1 MNGTNKKKI
10 VNDPVHGFIS
20 ISHPLI
26 FDLIEHPYFQRLRN
40 IKQLGLSYL
49 VYPGAVHSRFQH
61 CIGAMHLLDLAIET
75 LRSKG
80 LDISDTEAE
89 AAAVAILLHD
99 VGHGPFS
106 HALEHVIANDISH
119 EHLSRCFLYQL
130 NKEFDGKLSLA
141 IEIFEDKYPRHF
153 LHQLISGQLDMDR
166 MDYLKRDSFYT
177 GVSEGIIG
185 TERIIKM
192 LNVVDD
198 TLVVE
203 AKGIYSIE
211 KFLIARRLMYWQVYL
226 HKTVVAAE
234 QVLIKLLER
243 AKELVL
249 QGLDI
254 YCNEPLLF
262 LLKSKLTKADFF
274 PNPQMPEAPLPLQY
288 FAHIDDN
295 DVMVA
300 AKQWIRHGDKTL
312 SQLANMIVNRRLP
325 SVELNS
331 TGFDSQR
338 VSRLMAEFRK
348 QYIDLADFSDYFVF
362 TDTISIN
369 AYKPG
374 EEAIQ
379 ILYNNGKLVDIAIAS
394 DMLNAK
400 ALSDETKKF
409 FLCYPKQ
416 LRGI

>member
-249 QGLDI
+249 QGQDI

-262 LLKSKLTKADFF
+262 LLTNKLTKADFF
-274 PNPQMPEAPLPLQY
+274 PKPSMREAPLPLQH
-288 FAHIDDN
+288 FAYIDDN

-300 AKQWIRHGDKTL
+300 AKQWINHGDKTL

-325 SVELNS
+325 SIELNN
-331 TGFDSQR
+331 TGFDSHR
-338 VSRLMAEFRK
+338 LNRLMSEFRK
-348 QYIDLADFSDYFVF
+348 QYFDLADFADYFVF

-374 EEAIQ
+374 EEAIK

-416 LRGI
+416 LRGV

>member
-20 ISHPLI
+20 FSHPLI

-40 IKQLGLSYL
+40 IKQLGLTYL
-49 VYPGAVHSRFQH
+49 VYPGATHSRFQH
-61 CIGAMHLLDLAIET
+61 CIGAMHLLDLAIDT

-80 LDISDTEAE
+80 LDITEQEAE

-99 VGHGPFS
+99 IGHGPFS
-106 HALEHVIANDISH
+106 HALEHVIANHISH
-119 EHLSRCFLYQL
+119 EYLSRCYLYQL
-130 NKEFDGKLSLA
+130 NKEFNGKLSLA
-141 IEIFEDKYPRHF
+141 IDIFEDRYPRHF
-153 LHQLISGQLDMDR
+153 LHQLISGQLEMDR

-192 LNVVDD
+192 LNVVND

-234 QVLIKLLER
+234 QVLIKMLER
-243 AKELVL
+243 AKELASD
-249 QGLDI
+249 GKDI
-254 YCNEPLLF
+254 YCNKPLLF
-262 LLKSKLTKADFF
+262 LLRSKLSKPDFL
-274 PNPQMPEAPLPLQY
+274 PDDGNPEPPIPLQY
-288 FAHIDDN
+288 FAMIDDN
-295 DVMVA
+295 DIMVA
-300 AKQWIRHGDKTL
+300 AKQWMHHPDQVL
-312 SQLANMIVNRRLP
+312 SQLAGMIVNRRLP
-325 SVELNS
+325 GVELKNS
-331 TGFDSQR
+331 NFDSSRLQHLR
-338 VSRLMAEFRK
+338 VSFRK
-348 QYIDLADFSDYFVF
+348 EYPHLAENSHYFVF
-362 TDTISIN
+362 TDSISIN
-369 AYKPG
+369 AYRPG

-379 ILYNNGKLVDIAIAS
+379 ILYNNGQLVDIAIAS
-394 DMLNAK
+394 DMLNAR
-400 ALSDETKKF
+400 ALSDESKKF

-416 LRGI
+416 LRSV

>member
-1 MNGTNKKKI
+1 
-10 VNDPVHGFIS
+10 
-20 ISHPLI
+20 
-26 FDLIEHPYFQRLRN
+26 
-40 IKQLGLSYL
+40 
-49 VYPGAVHSRFQH
+49 
-61 CIGAMHLLDLAIET
+61 
-75 LRSKG
+75 
-80 LDISDTEAE
+80 
-89 AAAVAILLHD
+89 
-99 VGHGPFS
+99 
-106 HALEHVIANDISH
+106 
-119 EHLSRCFLYQL
+119 LYQL

-166 MDYLKRDSFYT
+166 MDYLKRDSFFT

-192 LNVVDD
+192 LNVADD

-243 AKELVL
+243 AKELAL
-249 QGLDI
+249 QGNDI
-254 YCNEPLLF
+254 YCNGALLF
-262 LLKSKLTKADFF
+262 LLKSNLTIADFSPDF
-274 PNPQMPEAPLPLQY
+274 STILTPVPLQH
-288 FAHIDDN
+288 FASIDDN

-300 AKQWIRHGDKTL
+300 AKQWMHHSDKTL
-312 SQLANMIVNRRLP
+312 SHLATMIVNRRLP

-331 TGFDSQR
+331 TGFDSL
-338 VSRLMAEFRK
+338 RLNRLVAEFKR
-348 QYIDLADFSDYFVF
+348 QHVDLADSYNYFVF
-362 TDTISIN
+362 TDSISIN
-369 AYKPG
+369 AYSPG

-379 ILYNNGKLVDIAIAS
+379 ILYNNGKLIDIAIAS
-394 DMLNAK
+394 DMLNAR

-409 FLCYPKQ
+409 FICYPKP

>member
-141 IEIFEDKYPRHF
+141 IEIFEDKYPR
-153 LHQLISGQLDMDR
+153 DR
-166 MDYLKRDSFYT
+166 KS
-177 GVSEGIIG
+177 
-185 TERIIKM
+185 
-192 LNVVDD
+192 VV
-198 TLVVE
+198 
-203 AKGIYSIE
+203 
-211 KFLIARRLMYWQVYL
+211 
-226 HKTVVAAE
+226 
-234 QVLIKLLER
+234 
-243 AKELVL
+243 
-249 QGLDI
+249 
-254 YCNEPLLF
+254 
-262 LLKSKLTKADFF
+262 
-274 PNPQMPEAPLPLQY
+274 
-288 FAHIDDN
+288 
-295 DVMVA
+295 
-300 AKQWIRHGDKTL
+300 
-312 SQLANMIVNRRLP
+312 
-325 SVELNS
+325 
-331 TGFDSQR
+331 
-338 VSRLMAEFRK
+338 
-348 QYIDLADFSDYFVF
+348 
-362 TDTISIN
+362 
-369 AYKPG
+369 
-374 EEAIQ
+374 
-379 ILYNNGKLVDIAIAS
+379 
-394 DMLNAK
+394 
-400 ALSDETKKF
+400 
-409 FLCYPKQ
+409 
-416 LRGI
+416 